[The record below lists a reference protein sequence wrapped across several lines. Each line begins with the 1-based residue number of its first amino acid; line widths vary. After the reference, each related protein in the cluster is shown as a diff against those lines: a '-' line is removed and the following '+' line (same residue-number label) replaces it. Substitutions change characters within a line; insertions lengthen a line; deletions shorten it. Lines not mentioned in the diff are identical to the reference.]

1 MKGSSSRIKKQDGG
15 INGGIYK
22 DETRKIVYLS
32 IVLCGVL
39 CSYYRTIS
47 NFSQI
52 YLNQLE
58 ALLLLFLARIL
69 FAVINWTHPK
79 SRHS

>member
-1 MKGSSSRIKKQDGG
+1 MCIVPFFDFIFINKIKWLICFIG
-15 INGGIYK
+15 
-22 DETRKIVYLS
+22 
-32 IVLCGVL
+32 
-39 CSYYRTIS
+39 SYYRTIS

>member
-1 MKGSSSRIKKQDGG
+1 MKVSSSRMKNKVGAQKGAFIKMKQE
-15 INGGIYK
+15 NIYIYQR
-22 DETRKIVYLS
+22 EYAVCYVPI
-32 IVLCGVL
+32 IG
-39 CSYYRTIS
+39 TIS